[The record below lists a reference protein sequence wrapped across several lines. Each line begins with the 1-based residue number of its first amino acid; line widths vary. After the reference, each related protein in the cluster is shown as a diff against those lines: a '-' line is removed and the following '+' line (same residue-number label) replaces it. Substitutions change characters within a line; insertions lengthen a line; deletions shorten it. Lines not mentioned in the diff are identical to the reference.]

1 MVPEKDKDLM
11 FRDMDTDGNGT
22 IEYSEFVAATMKFD
36 KEKRRDHLRK
46 AFDSFD
52 LNGDGF
58 IDRDEI
64 LGALKLSR
72 GDVDM
77 QVFEKT
83 Y

>member
-11 FRDMDTDGNGT
+11 FKDMDTDGNGT
-22 IEYSEFVAATMKFD
+22 IEYSEFVAATMKFT
-36 KEKRRDHLRK
+36 KEKQRTHLRK

-64 LGALKLSR
+64 LGALKL
-72 GDVDM
+72 
-77 QVFEKT
+77 
-83 Y
+83 